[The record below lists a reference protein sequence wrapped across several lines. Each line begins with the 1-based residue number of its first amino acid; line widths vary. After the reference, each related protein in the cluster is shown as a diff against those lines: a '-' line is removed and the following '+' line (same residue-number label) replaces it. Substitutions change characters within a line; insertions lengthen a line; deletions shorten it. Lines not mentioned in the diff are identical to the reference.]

1 MFAVHFAYNVIPF
14 NGIVVN
20 VYAFSHSA
28 SVYHPPNVYPAT
40 TGAVGAVTVVLYAC
54 VIASGAVQCPFA
66 LNVIVYSFAVHVHLN
81 STAVAG
87 IVNFPSL
94 TVIHAAFHES
104 ENVYPANVGNADTV
118 TSAPYLYDTVAG
130 TDGAHSIA
138 GSFVYT

>member
-20 VYAFSHSA
+20 VYAFSHPS
-28 SVYHPPNVYPAT
+28 SVYHPPNVHHDSL
-40 TGAVGAVTVVLYAC
+40 GAVGAVTLVLYAC
-54 VIASGAVQCPFA
+54 VMLAGAIQCPFA
-66 LNVIVYSFAVHVHLN
+66 LKLIVYSFAVHVHAN
-81 STAVAG
+81 STSSAG

-94 TVIHAAFHES
+94 TVIHAAVHEL

-138 GSFVYT
+138 